1 MDNLLPERFQVLGE
15 LGRGGTSVVFR
26 ALDTKTDQEVAVKV
40 LLKDTEDD
48 RFQREAE
55 RLASISHPNVVAFL
69 EVGHHNGHD
78 FLVMEYLEMGDLAA
92 YVQNLTVI
100 EILRLFIQVC
110 DGLAHLHDRNIV
122 HRDIK
127 PANILIDGTGCPKI
141 TDLGVA
147 RQMER
152 NTRLTQA
159 GTILGTYSYL
169 APEQI
174 LSSTVGPKAD
184 IYSLGICL
192 FTALTG
198 RKPFEAD
205 NEFKMLKAHLEEEP
219 PSILEFIPEAPPCLD
234 ELIQSMLA
242 KEEEGRPRSARAVAD
257 MLGESIRELQDQNQ
271 EDLQP
276 VWDEK
281 IEELP
286 EDQRSVLLAI
296 TFLGKEATFAR
307 VCQATPFSEDKTD
320 RCLEELMKSKLI
332 DSPTDDS
339 FVLTFP
345 EETIQTRLTPR
356 LRKLFSSRLDVIA
369 DSREP
374 ASDQKLETVEPV
386 SGPAVSPPAE
396 SNLDGEV
403 TVVKSRGELEEAT
416 VLNAKPPE
424 GLAPRT
430 APAPVKDPPAPQ
442 PKPKVKS
449 AKVEKASDPP
459 PKPKAVASPVAKLDS
474 PKPGAPSEKPDQ
486 PVDKKSSKGGLHW
499 VWISVLM
506 LISGVFLAAAGQWYW
521 AHSAKLTITS
531 QPPGASVKLNGH
543 DVGITPIDVPGLTP
557 GTQAVEIFKEGHK
570 PARELVELGF
580 AQKGE
585 SHYTLDPI
593 VGKLLLTLKPRDAQ
607 VTIDSQTYGEIK
619 SDLTLAAGTHQL
631 KVAKEGYHPYIS
643 EIVLSEET
651 QLEVEVELKPILT
664 SLKVTSEPPGASVIV
679 DGKDKGKTPLT
690 LKEVGFGRHEVAVRL
705 GGHEKFQKTVDV
717 NSDKALEVSAKLVE
731 LPGAITIT
739 SVPQG
744 AKLKVNGEV
753 KGHTP
758 TTVNGLDAGE
768 YTITLSLDGYQVLQD
783 KVTVKAGEES
793 KPEFRMAAIPKPQP
807 NPPPVSRPP
816 SRPAPPPVYQPPP
829 SRPAPPVSRPQP
841 PSSNPWIVE

>member
-26 ALDTKTDQEVAVKV
+26 ALDTKTEQEVAVKV
-40 LLKDTEDD
+40 LLKDTEED

-78 FLVMEYLEMGDLAA
+78 FLVMEYLEMGDLTT

-127 PANILIDGTGCPKI
+127 PANILIDGSGCPKI

-184 IYSLGICL
+184 LYSLGICL

-219 PSILEFIPEAPPCLD
+219 PSILEYLPEAPKCLD
-234 ELIQSMLA
+234 ELIQAMLA
-242 KEEEGRPRSARAVAD
+242 KEEEDRPRSARAVAD

-296 TFLGKEATFAR
+296 TFLGKEATFAK

-374 ASDQKLETVEPV
+374 SFEQKLEVEPT
-386 SGPAVSPPAE
+386 PE
-396 SNLDGEV
+396 EEV
-403 TVVKSRGELEEAT
+403 TVLKSREELEDAT

-424 GLAPRT
+424 GLALKT
-430 APAPVKDPPAPQ
+430 APVPVRDAPAPQ
-442 PKPKVKS
+442 PKPEVKP
-449 AKVEKASDPP
+449 APVEKAPDPP
-459 PKPKAVASPVAKLDS
+459 AKPKPVAAPAVGLDS
-474 PKPGAPSEKPDQ
+474 PKPEAPSEKPDQ
-486 PVDKKSSKGGLHW
+486 STVKKSSKGGLHW

-506 LISGVFLAAAGQWYW
+506 LICGVFLAAAGQWYW

-543 DVGITPIDVPGLTP
+543 DVGVTPIDVPGLTP
-557 GTQAVEIFKEGHK
+557 GTQAVEVFKEGHK

-585 SHYTLDPI
+585 SHYSLDPI

-619 SDLTLAAGTHQL
+619 SDLTLATGTHQL

-643 EIVLSEET
+643 EVFLTEET
-651 QLEVEVELKPILT
+651 PLEVEVDLKPILT
-664 SLKVTSEPPGASVIV
+664 SLKVSSEPPGASVTV

-690 LKEVGFGRHEVAVRL
+690 VKEVTFGKHEVAVRL
-705 GGHEKFQKTVDV
+705 GGHEKFLKTVNV

-744 AKLKVNGEV
+744 AKLKINGKVNGE
-753 KGHTP
+753 TP
-758 TTVNGLDAGE
+758 TTVNGLEAGE

-783 KVTVKAGEES
+783 KVKVKAGEES
-793 KPEFRMAAIPKPQP
+793 KPEFRLSAIPKPRP